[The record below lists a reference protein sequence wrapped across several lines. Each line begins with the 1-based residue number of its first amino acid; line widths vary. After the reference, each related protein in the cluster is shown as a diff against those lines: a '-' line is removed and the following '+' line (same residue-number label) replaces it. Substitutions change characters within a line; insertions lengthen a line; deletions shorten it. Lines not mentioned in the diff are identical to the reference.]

1 MHMHRTTI
9 LLPEDLRA
17 SAEAHA
23 RKLGISLGE
32 LIRRQLK
39 AVARPLKGAKAAK
52 RASDPLFR
60 YYAEKHTAP
69 GLAELKDGVVN
80 HDKYIAEGL
89 KAEMRRWR

>member
-1 MHMHRTTI
+1 MHRTTI
-9 LLPEDLRA
+9 LLPEDLRV

-32 LIRRQLK
+32 LIRRRLK
-39 AVARPLKGAKAAK
+39 AIARPAKPAKAAK
-52 RASDPLFR
+52 RRNDPVFR

-69 GLAELKDGVVN
+69 GLAELKDGVIN

-89 KAEMRRWR
+89 EVEIRRWR